1 MVGLCHVHYCRI
13 CATKYV
19 FIAGFCFLGSLAV
32 TEDDS
37 GSNTDEEFCVQLD
50 DDAGGLERDIPLSL
64 SFGGSAGTYHFGS
77 IIIIL
82 KPLLMCTVY

>member
-1 MVGLCHVHYCRI
+1 MFSWLFGIVG
-13 CATKYV
+13 ASV
-19 FIAGFCFLGSLAV
+19 FLVEPTSFTV